1 MILRVLV
8 TLVVDRTKAL
18 TQICFAHGG
27 GGGGG
32 GLRGAN
38 MKKCQGGNQM
48 MYSQCLVS
56 NSLREF

>member
-8 TLVVDRTKAL
+8 TLVVDNTKAL
-18 TQICFAHGG
+18 TQQICFAHGG
-27 GGGGG
+27 GGQ
-32 GLRGAN
+32 RGAN
-38 MKKCQGGNQM
+38 MKCQGGNQM

>member
-8 TLVVDRTKAL
+8 TLVVDNTKAL
-18 TQICFAHGG
+18 TQQICFAH
-27 GGGGG
+27 GGGG

>member
-8 TLVVDRTKAL
+8 TLVVDNTKAL
-18 TQICFAHGG
+18 TQQICFAHGG
-27 GGGGG
+27 EGGGQ
-32 GLRGAN
+32 RGAN
-38 MKKCQGGNQM
+38 MKCQGGNQM